1 MKKILHITNRLVIGG
16 PSRHV
21 AMLSKGLQSDY
32 EVMVVGG
39 SAAPGEVLALDLFE
53 GLKNQPILIPEL
65 SRKLSLSRDY
75 KVYRKL
81 RKIIQEFQ
89 PDIVHTHT
97 SKAGALGR
105 KAAKKEGVAKIVHT
119 YHGLIFEN
127 YFSGVLNTGLIKFE
141 RSLAKSTN
149 HIIAL
154 SNQQKNSLVQQYK
167 IAPENKFSI
176 IPLALD
182 SDDYQQSEDL
192 RKQFRNQYNLSA
204 ETVAIGIIG
213 RLVPIKNIKLFLDGI
228 HYLKQHSTLN
238 IQAFIV
244 GDGIE
249 KDSLMTYAQSLGLKT
264 AQKNHASKE
273 ADVVF
278 TSWVKDLKSIYSGL
292 DIVALSSKSE
302 GTPMSLMEAQMTG
315 KAIIAS
321 NVGGV
326 SDIIPEGTGLLFDIN
341 NPQEFFDKLKGL
353 VESNELRTQLS
364 IQAKSHAQEQ
374 YRPELMLSRIKEV
387 YEAK

>member
-21 AMLSKGLQSDY
+21 AMLAKGLQSDY
-32 EVMVVGG
+32 EVLVVGG

-75 KVYRKL
+75 KVYNKL

-97 SKAGALGR
+97 SKVGALGR

-127 YFSGVLNTGLIKFE
+127 YFSGVLNLGLITLE
-141 RSLAKSTN
+141 RSLAKSTT
-149 HIIAL
+149 HLIAL

-167 IAPENKFSI
+167 IAVEDKFSI

-182 SDDYQQSEDL
+182 MGDSQQKEEL
-192 RKQFRNQYNLSA
+192 RKQFRNQYQLSNDSI
-204 ETVAIGIIG
+204 AIGIIG

-228 HYLKQHSTLN
+228 HYLKQNTSTD
-238 IQAFIV
+238 IRAFIV
-244 GDGIE
+244 GDGVE
-249 KDSLMTYAQSLGLKT
+249 KDNLMTYAQSLGLRI
-264 AQKNHASKE
+264 AQKDNATQE
-273 ADVVF
+273 TDVVF
-278 TSWVKDLKSIYSGL
+278 TSWIKNLDSVYSGL
-292 DIVALSSKSE
+292 DIVALTSKSE
-302 GTPMSLMEAQMTG
+302 GTPMSLMEAQLAG

-326 SDIIPEGTGLLFDIN
+326 PDILPKGTGLLFDIEK
-341 NPQEFFDKLKGL
+341 PQEFYDKLKGL
-353 VESNELRTQLS
+353 VESKEQRMQLS
-364 IQAKSHAQEQ
+364 TQAKSHTQEQ
-374 YRPELMLSRIKEV
+374 YRPELMISMIKAV
-387 YEAK
+387 YEGR

>member
-65 SRKLSLSRDY
+65 SRKLNLSRDY

-97 SKAGALGR
+97 SKVGALGR

-127 YFSGVLNTGLIKFE
+127 YFSGVLNMGLIKFE

-182 SDDYQQSEDL
+182 SDDYQQNECL
-192 RKQFRNQYNLSA
+192 RKQFRNQYNLST

-228 HYLKQHSTLN
+228 YYLKQDSS
-238 IQAFIV
+238 IDIRAFIV

-249 KDSLMTYAQSLGLKT
+249 KDNLMIYAQSLGLSI
-264 AQKNHASKE
+264 AQKDNATHES
-273 ADVVF
+273 DVVF
-278 TSWVKDLKSIYSGL
+278 TSWVKDLKTIYSGL
-292 DIVALSSKSE
+292 DIVALTSKSE
-302 GTPMSLMEAQMTG
+302 GTPMSLMEAQMQG

-321 NVGGV
+321 NIGGV
-326 SDIIPEGTGLLFDIN
+326 SDIIPQGTGLLFDIN

-353 VESNELRTQLS
+353 VESEELRTQLS
-364 IQAKSHAQEQ
+364 TQAKFHAQEQ

>member
-32 EVMVVGG
+32 GVMVVGG
-39 SAAPGEVLALDLFE
+39 SAAPGEVLDLDLFA

-65 SRKLSLSRDY
+65 SRKLNLSHDY
-75 KVYRKL
+75 IVYRKL

-97 SKAGALGR
+97 SKVGALGR
-105 KAAKKEGVAKIVHT
+105 KAAKKEGVAKIIHT

-127 YFSGVLNTGLIKFE
+127 YFSGILNAGLIKLE
-141 RSLAKSTN
+141 QSLAKSTN
-149 HIIAL
+149 HLIAL

-167 IAPENKFSI
+167 IASENKFSI
-176 IPLALD
+176 IPLALN
-182 SDDYQQSEDL
+182 SDAYQQSENL
-192 RKQFRNQYNLSA
+192 RKQFRNQYNLST

-228 HYLKQHSTLN
+228 HYLKQNSTIN
-238 IQAFIV
+238 IQAFII

-249 KDSLMTYAQSLGLKT
+249 KDNLITYAQSLGLKT
-264 AQKNHASKE
+264 AQKDHVSKG
-273 ADVVF
+273 ADMVF
-278 TSWVKDLKSIYSGL
+278 TSWVKDLKYIYSGL
-292 DIVALSSKSE
+292 DIVTLSSKSE

-326 SDIIPEGTGLLFDIN
+326 SDIIPEGTGLLFGIN
-341 NPQEFFDKLKGL
+341 KPQEFFDKLKGL
-353 VESNELRTQLS
+353 VESEELRTQLS
-364 IQAKSHAQEQ
+364 TQAKYHAQEQ